1 MDWINSVS
9 NMDNTIYDICIKD
22 SCLIIYI
29 KTWDQ
34 KIRQEQQKDFFEKL
48 GKLFFQTIMP
58 SKKKIL

>member
-34 KIRQEQQKDFFEKL
+34 KL

-58 SKKKIL
+58 SKKKFYG